1 MSAVIPA
8 TYREWRHC
16 IEVECG
22 IGLTPAYLAE
32 RLTALRRSDSQEVR
46 RFAPLYGADHWQRV
60 VSWFEQAAMELSD
73 VH

>member
-22 IGLTPAYLAE
+22 IELMPAYLAE
-32 RLTALRRSDSQEVR
+32 RLAALHKTEGEEVR
-46 RFAPLYGADHWQRV
+46 RFAALYGADHWRRV
-60 VSWFEQAAMELSD
+60 VSWFEQAAGEAS
-73 VH
+73 VGN